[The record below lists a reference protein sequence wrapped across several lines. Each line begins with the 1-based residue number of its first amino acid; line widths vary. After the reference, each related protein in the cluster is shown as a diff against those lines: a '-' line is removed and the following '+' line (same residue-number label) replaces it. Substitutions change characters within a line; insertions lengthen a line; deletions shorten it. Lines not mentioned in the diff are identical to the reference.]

1 MHTSEKSVIYSP
13 TKNTGQS
20 MGSILDFFAQ
30 NSKAIGILLL
40 TLGGI
45 ALLVQWFSWIFRLG
59 RYASPPGEDP
69 TTRQSIRFLLAEI
82 LAKII
87 NDFRHLLALIIVTIF
102 AFVLIYVMLKAG
114 SDFDNL
120 KEGVQVVVAALG
132 GLIGSIIGYYF
143 GESAARGTSDTITV
157 DTSPGELEQGNVP
170 PIEPVPPPP
179 GLNNGDEA
187 GDRT

>member
-1 MHTSEKSVIYSP
+1 ME
-13 TKNTGQS
+13 
-20 MGSILDFFAQ
+20 SILDFFAQ
-30 NSKAIGILLL
+30 NGKAIAILLL
-40 TLGGI
+40 SLGGV

-59 RYASPPGEDP
+59 RYASPVEKDP

-87 NDFRHLLALIIVTIF
+87 NDFRHLLALIIVAIF

-114 SDFDNL
+114 SNFDDL

-132 GLIGSIIGYYF
+132 GLIGAVIGYYF
-143 GESAARGTSDTITV
+143 GESAARGTTDTITV
-157 DTSPGELEQGNVP
+157 DTSSGELEQGEVP

-179 GLNNGDEA
+179 GLNGGEKTGDH
-187 GDRT
+187 T